1 VHVSQI
7 KAAWMAMLAD
17 IQNSGL
23 DPDVLTY
30 LVPEMEMWMNRVKML
45 ENGTLAFYRFYA
57 TIR

>member
-1 VHVSQI
+1 
-7 KAAWMAMLAD
+7 MAMLAD

-23 DPDVLTY
+23 DPDVLAY